1 MKKLSPSF
9 AKSIKSEFPRVPF
22 LNYLGNRIDKLKPG
36 FAQVS
41 VKYKK
46 QLTQGYGF
54 LHGGVLASL
63 ADTAAAFATRT
74 LIDPE
79 DKLVTLELKINY
91 TNPVQ
96 SDAKALAKVVHKGRR
111 TAVID
116 VDVKDKQNRLC
127 AKALITDVIFVKGK
141 YP

>member
-1 MKKLSPSF
+1 MKKLSTAN
-9 AKSIKSEFPRVPF
+9 AKRIKSELSGIPF
-22 LNYLGNRIDKLKPG
+22 LNYLGNKIDKLKPG
-36 FAQVS
+36 LAQVS
-41 VKYKK
+41 VKYKN

-74 LIDPE
+74 LIDAE

-91 TNPVQ
+91 INPVQ

-111 TAVID
+111 TVVID

-127 AKALITDVIFVKGK
+127 AKALVTYVIFIKGK

>member
-1 MKKLSPSF
+1 MKQLSP
-9 AKSIKSEFPRVPF
+9 AVIRGLKREITQIPFPSS
-22 LNYLGNRIDKLKPG
+22 LGNRVERLKPG
-36 FAQVS
+36 FAEVS

-46 QLTQGYGF
+46 SLTQGYGC

-74 LIDPE
+74 LLKPE

-91 TNPVQ
+91 TNPAQ
-96 SDAKALAKVVHKGRR
+96 SDLRAMAKVIHKGRR
-111 TAVID
+111 TSVID

-127 AKALITDVIFVKGK
+127 AKALVTYVIFVKGK

>member
-1 MKKLSPSF
+1 MKKLSP
-9 AKSIKSEFPRVPF
+9 AVIRALKREITQLPFPSS
-22 LNYLGNRIDKLKPG
+22 LGNRVQRLKPG
-36 FAQVS
+36 FAEVAL
-41 VKYKK
+41 KYKK
-46 QLTQGYGF
+46 ELTQGYGY

-74 LIDPE
+74 LIEPE

-91 TNPVQ
+91 INPAQ
-96 SDAKALAKVVHKGRR
+96 SDLRALAKVIHKGRR

-116 VDVKDKQNRLC
+116 VEVKDKQNRLC
-127 AKALITDVIFVKGK
+127 AKALVTYVIFVKGQ